1 MAQFVLVNV
10 VVAVL
15 MKHLDVK
22 KRKSVIY
29 RLNEYFYI
37 WNDLF
42 EKESNKMMA
51 DDAADDEEIE
61 RQLEAEARNNIYE
74 DQTLK
79 MENDV
84 I

>member
-1 MAQFVLVNV
+1 
-10 VVAVL
+10 
-15 MKHLDVK
+15 
-22 KRKSVIY
+22 
-29 RLNEYFYI
+29 
-37 WNDLF
+37 
-42 EKESNKMMA
+42 MMA

-79 MENDV
+79 MENEV